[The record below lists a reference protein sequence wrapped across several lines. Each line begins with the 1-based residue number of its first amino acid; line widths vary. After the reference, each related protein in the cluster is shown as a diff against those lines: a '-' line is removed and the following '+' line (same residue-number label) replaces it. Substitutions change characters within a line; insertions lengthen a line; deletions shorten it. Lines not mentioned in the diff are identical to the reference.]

1 MSEKERNVEVLKEAY
16 RRWFETRGQSADHW
30 LSICAEKIRFGS
42 LARGNEPN
50 ASFLTDYHGRDALRG
65 YFTGLIAD
73 WEMMEFRVDHFVADG
88 DRVVMIGHCTWRY
101 RKNGIVVATPKLD
114 TWRFADGKAIE
125 YFEFY
130 DTAQVHAAVAG
141 R

>member
-1 MSEKERNVEVLKEAY
+1 MSEKARNVEILKEAY
-16 RRWFETRGQSADHW
+16 RRWFETRGHNADDW
-30 LSICAEKIRFGS
+30 LAICAETIRFGS

-65 YFTGLIAD
+65 YFEGLTAD
-73 WEMMEFRVDHFVADG
+73 WEMLEYRVDHFVADG

-101 RKNGIVVATPKLD
+101 KKNGIVVATPKLD

-130 DTAQVHAAVAG
+130 DTAQVHAAVAE